1 MGVSARMLCR
11 NGLAKFVQAPED
23 MCCPITCELFVDPV
37 VGSDGHTYERS
48 AIERVL
54 QADYPTSPMTRETLQ
69 PIILPNL
76 TLKKVIASRMAT
88 VMAIHDATTAENKKR
103 ARGGD

>member
-1 MGVSARMLCR
+1 
-11 NGLAKFVQAPED
+11 

-54 QADYPTSPMTRETLQ
+54 QADYPTSPMTREPMERTVF
-69 PIILPNL
+69 PNL
-76 TLKKVIASRMAT
+76 TIKKLIASRMAT
-88 VMAIHDATTAENKKR
+88 VLAIHDATTAENKKR